1 MPMDGRS
8 STLTDQEVAEL
19 KARHL
24 ACSHLV
30 KGCQDAIIR
39 FRERTAEGEQGQ
51 QASSAHRAI
60 EILEEVLGSWC
71 DTLSI
76 LRSALNRTSSR
87 TAAYD
92 QRLEVI
98 PGVFKNES
106 SQRGAAAFDT
116 RRS

>member
-8 STLTDQEVAEL
+8 YALTDQEVAEL

-39 FRERTAEGEQGQ
+39 FRETAEGQQGR
-51 QASSAHRAI
+51 QASTAHRAI
-60 EILEEVLGSWC
+60 EILEEALGSWC

-76 LRSALNRTSSR
+76 LRSARNRTSSR

-106 SQRGAAAFDT
+106 SRRGAAALDT